1 MPQIHPFVTLLIT
14 IAIIFWAKKR
24 GGGKNYLWILV
35 FMGFSGYYG
44 SMVAERTPIKD
55 SPNFVQEKIYLKELT
70 TGIKLNQIKGIS
82 YRVFERNIYTFNYN
96 YFGGK
101 RDVKA
106 EVNASGEIYKLGMIL
121 DNNFETLKTGLLEK
135 LSEQN
140 KKTVNFDCRT
150 EKTTPDASATLNYK
164 TCKVKSD
171 TQTLTVQESTMQP
184 TAKVMGLPQL
194 PFVLVTI
201 ELEDAKLRAD
211 HIEAE
216 DAKYRK
222 KTQQLD
228 EKKKGDI

>member
-1 MPQIHPFVTLLIT
+1 
-14 IAIIFWAKKR
+14 
-24 GGGKNYLWILV
+24 
-35 FMGFSGYYG
+35 
-44 SMVAERTPIKD
+44 MVAERTPVKD
-55 SPNFVQEKIYLKELT
+55 LPNFVQEKISLKELT

-82 YRVFERNIYTFNYN
+82 YRVFERNIYIFNYN

-106 EVNASGEIYKLGMIL
+106 EVNANGEIYKLGMTL
-121 DNNFETLKTGLLEK
+121 DNNFESLKIGLQEK

-140 KKTVNFDCRT
+140 KKMVTFDCQT

-194 PFVLVTI
+194 PFVLVTV

-216 DAKYRK
+216 NAKYRK